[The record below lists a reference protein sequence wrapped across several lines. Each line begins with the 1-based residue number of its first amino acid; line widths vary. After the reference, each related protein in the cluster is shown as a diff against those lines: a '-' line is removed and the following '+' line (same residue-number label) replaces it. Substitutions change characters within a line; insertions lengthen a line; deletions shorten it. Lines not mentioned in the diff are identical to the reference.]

1 MKISAKLASLTLKAF
16 SLPIEYNNGM
26 KQSSSRR
33 NRTKGA
39 IAHNLYHLLLA
50 TLAAMIFGT
59 IVLGEVFDAY
69 GAFWWW
75 DDMWHGVSGLIAGLV
90 GMLTIY
96 LFNAQRTAPFRPLFV
111 AVFVFCFGL
120 TVSVLWEFYEFAMD
134 YFFKFTMQQ
143 WDMHAGAIVMGQ
155 DYQGMGLRDTMSDLI
170 MALLGTIAA
179 AVFAFFAYSR
189 ERPIVLGVMRRAFP
203 WAKRLK

>member
-1 MKISAKLASLTLKAF
+1 MPIEVFVEAF
-16 SLPIEYNNGM
+16 SLPMGYNNGVNHN
-26 KQSSSRR
+26 SSRR
-33 NRTKGA
+33 ARTKGA
-39 IAHNLYHLLLA
+39 IAHNFYHLLLA
-50 TLAAMIFGT
+50 TLAAMLFGT

-69 GAFWWW
+69 GTFWWW
-75 DDMWHGVSGLIAGLV
+75 DDMWHGVSGLIGGLV

-96 LFNAQRTAPFRPLFV
+96 LFNAQRTAPLRPLFV

-134 YFFKFTMQQ
+134 YFFGFTMQQ
-143 WDMHAGAIVMGQ
+143 WNMPPGAIVMGR

-170 MALLGTIAA
+170 MAFLGSIVAA
-179 AVFAFFAYSR
+179 IFAFFAYR
-189 ERPIVLGVMRRAFP
+189 HERPIVLGVMRRAFP